1 MSCEGSVAR
10 RVAQRGSI
18 MPKIL
23 LNPETG
29 RLELSLQKRKESPE
43 REPEK
48 SLQSE
53 EAGLFEPVEAAKQRK
68 AQELAA
74 D

>member
-1 MSCEGSVAR
+1 MSCEGGVAR

-18 MPKIL
+18 MPKTL
-23 LNPETG
+23 FDPKND
-29 RLELSLQKRKESPE
+29 RLGFSLQKRKESPE